1 MANDRTRRINGEI
14 QRVLAEVIKSMKDPR
29 ISMMTTV
36 LRVDCTND
44 LSYAKVFVS
53 VYDSEEMQK
62 STMAALQHAHGYLRT
77 EIGKHLN
84 LRKTPEL
91 RLIEDHSMEQSAKI
105 SKILNDIGVADE

>member
-36 LRVDCTND
+36 LHVDCTND